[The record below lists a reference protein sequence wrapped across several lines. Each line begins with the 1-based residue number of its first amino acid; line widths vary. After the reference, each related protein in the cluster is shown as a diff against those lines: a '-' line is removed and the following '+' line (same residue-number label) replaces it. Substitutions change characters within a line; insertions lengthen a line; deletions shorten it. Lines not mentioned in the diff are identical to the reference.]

1 MTRRWVAA
9 ALALLTALAPAPAAW
24 ASCGAEGCP
33 LDLRGPEL
41 LRGVVALDLNYQ
53 YVDQNQLWSGTSRA
67 TGPIESHGILEQETR
82 SSLMVMGARTQLS
95 RSFGLSASLPYV
107 LDRVHRHAFEHHPG
121 YFIPYRWQYSGVGD
135 LTVFGNWTPYFQLP
149 GRAALTAQAGVKAPT
164 GRRHVDQVLGEEPEP
179 AARPGTGSFDW
190 LGGLQL
196 SVPIATRTF
205 GGEVINVPLS
215 LSAMGR
221 ANGVGTQDYKMG
233 NEAMVNLAGGYALW
247 HSVSA
252 ITQINF
258 LAHAKDQAGQTD
270 ADPHHTGAISV
281 LASPGLQLKLTPML
295 AIYGYGQFRIYEH
308 TNGPQLVS
316 PFHLVFGSS
325 YALGL

>member
-1 MTRRWVAA
+1 MTRRCIAGVLALLA
-9 ALALLTALAPAPAAW
+9 ALAPVPAAR

-53 YVDQNQLWSGTSRA
+53 YVDQNQLWSGTAKA

-82 SSLMVMGARTQLS
+82 SSLMVVGARSQVS
-95 RSFGLSASLPYV
+95 RSFGFSASLPYV
-107 LDRVHRHAFEHHPG
+107 LDRVHRHTFEHHPG
-121 YFIPYRWQYSGVGD
+121 YFIPSRWEYSGVGD
-135 LTVFGNWTPYFQLP
+135 LTVLGNWTPPLQL
-149 GRAALTAQAGVKAPT
+149 GHATLTAQAGVKLPT
-164 GRRHVDQVLGEEPEP
+164 GKRHVEEVLGEEPEP

-190 LGGLQL
+190 LGGFQL
-196 SVPIATRTF
+196 SAPIATRTF
-205 GGEVINVPLS
+205 GGEVLYVPLS
-215 LSAMGR
+215 FSAMAR
-221 ANGVGTQDYKMG
+221 ANGVGTEDYKMG
-233 NEAMVNLAGGYALW
+233 NEAMVNVAGGYALS

-252 ITQINF
+252 IAQINF
-258 LAHAKDQAGQTD
+258 NAHGKDQAGQTD
-270 ADPHHTGAISV
+270 ADPHHTGAVSV